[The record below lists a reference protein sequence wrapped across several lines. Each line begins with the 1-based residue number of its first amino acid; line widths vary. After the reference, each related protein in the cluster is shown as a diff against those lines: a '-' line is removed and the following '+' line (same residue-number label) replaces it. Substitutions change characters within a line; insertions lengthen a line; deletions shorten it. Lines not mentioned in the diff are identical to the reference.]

1 MKMTKK
7 KKPYKKKASSKKS
20 FKKRVIILF
29 FKVGFV
35 ISLICVSLILLII
48 AYYSSDLPNIAQVY
62 EFKKQPSFTVL
73 DRNGRILANYG
84 DLQGRDLKFEQIPK
98 TLIQA
103 VVAIE
108 DRRFFEHQGVD
119 VWGIIRAIYRNKKAG
134 KVVQGGSTITQ
145 QLAKIAFL
153 TPEKTFKRKIQE
165 ALIAI
170 KLEKKYS
177 KKEIMRLYLNRVY
190 LGKGNFGVDA
200 AAKFYFGK
208 YIEKVSLYE
217 AAILAG
223 MLKAPS
229 KYAPANNHELS
240 IKRAKQVLSA
250 MEEENYI
257 THTDIKKA
265 IPPLIME
272 RGNARGALQNPY
284 FSDYVIE
291 QLPLYLTANNQDVK
305 IYTTLDLNLQ
315 KRLEEAI
322 LENMKNAKSKSNA
335 SEAAAVAINR
345 RGEIVALVGGVSY
358 NKSQF
363 NRATSAKRQ
372 PGSAFKLFV
381 YLTALENGYSKESI
395 VIDSPI
401 KINKWSPRNFS
412 RQYLGEVILEE
423 AFAKSINTVAVKL
436 SESLGREKV
445 INTAGKLGIKDKMKN
460 LPSIALGSEVT
471 SLLDLSGSYS
481 IVANGGY
488 NIRPYAVLKITDRS
502 GKVLYLNKNNSYKKV
517 ISDSANQ
524 QIKHMLAKVIQNGTG
539 KKAHIAGAEVFGKTG
554 TTQDYRDAC
563 FIGFTD
569 YLTVGVWVGNDDN
582 TSMKRVMGGGLPAEI
597 WKDFMKKNVE
607 KNHGTIWKKVEN
619 IGNEKKSN
627 SIMNFLSS
635 VFNKK
640 EKGETIDSIIEK
652 NTKK

>member
-1 MKMTKK
+1 MTKK

>member
-1 MKMTKK
+1 MTKK
-7 KKPYKKKASSKKS
+7 KKSYKKKGSSKKS
-20 FKKRVIILF
+20 IKKRIIILF

-35 ISLICVSLILLII
+35 VSLICASLTFLII

-108 DRRFFEHQGVD
+108 DRRFFDHGGVD
-119 VWGIIRAIYRNKKAG
+119 IWGIIRAIYRNKKAG

-229 KYAPANNHELS
+229 KYTPANNHELS

-291 QLPLYLTANNQDVK
+291 QLPLYLTANNQDIK
-305 IYTTLDLNLQ
+305 IYTTLDLSLQ
-315 KRLEEAI
+315 KKLEETI
-322 LENMKNAKSKSNA
+322 LENMKNAKSKFNA

-412 RQYLGEVILEE
+412 RQYLGEVVLEE

-502 GKVLYLNKNNSYKKV
+502 GKVLYLNKSNSYKKV

-597 WKDFMKKNVE
+597 WKDFMKKNIE
-607 KNHGTIWKKVEN
+607 KSYRTIWKKVEN
-619 IGNEKKSN
+619 TGNEKKSN

-635 VFNKK
+635 VFSKK

>member
-1 MKMTKK
+1 MTKK
-7 KKPYKKKASSKKS
+7 KKPYKKKASGKKS
-20 FKKRVIILF
+20 IRKRAVVLLL
-29 FKVGFV
+29 KVGFV
-35 ISLICVSLILLII
+35 ISLICASLTFLII

-108 DRRFFEHQGVD
+108 DRRFFDHNGVD
-119 VWGIIRAIYRNKKAG
+119 IWGIIRAVYRNKKAG

-177 KKEIMRLYLNRVY
+177 KKEIIRIYLNRVY

-272 RGNARGALQNPY
+272 RGNSRGALQNPY

-291 QLPLYLTANNQDVK
+291 QLPLYITANNQDIK

-315 KRLEEAI
+315 KKLEETI
-322 LENMKNAKSKSNA
+322 LENMKNAKSKFNA

-401 KINKWSPRNFS
+401 KINKWSPRNFN
-412 RQYLGEVILEE
+412 RQYLGEVVLEE

-436 SESLGREKV
+436 SENLGREKV
-445 INTAGKLGIKDKMKN
+445 INTASKLGIKDKMKN

-481 IVANGGY
+481 VVANGGY
-488 NIRPYAVLKITDRS
+488 NIKPYAVLKITDRS
-502 GKVLYLNKNNSYKKV
+502 GKILYLNKNNSYKKV

-539 KKAHIAGAEVFGKTG
+539 KKAHLAGTEVFGKTG

-597 WKDFMKKNVE
+597 WRGFMKKNVE
-607 KNHGTIWKKVEN
+607 KSHGTIWKKVEN
-619 IGNEKKSN
+619 TGNEKKSN

-635 VFNKK
+635 VFSKK